1 MRPPDLHHVTRLLYQ
16 AVSDSSQWTRAL
28 AATAD
33 LLAAGHVL
41 LGFRNDA
48 STPQL
53 FSAGVDHAQLSD
65 YWQKLGDSPF
75 RNVIPYVPAATALHG
90 YSVIDE
96 STLVASE
103 FYQSVTRPL
112 DGHYAICGVPY
123 RSPTDQ
129 TFVAA
134 CRPLSKGDFSKQA
147 QADLQILMP
156 HIETALRLQSR
167 LANLEVATWHRE
179 HVLDRLAIGVVLLD
193 QGHHP
198 LVINAKAHALFALR
212 DGMVLGRDHVTAN
225 TLSVTRILQRAI
237 ATAAD
242 PHALADA
249 DLCIRIERPSKLP
262 PFLVRVTPVQ
272 SNDEQ
277 FTRWPQAAVAMFI
290 DTLEAHQFQP
300 SLLRAWFGLS
310 MREAEL
316 AALLANGVDLKTCA
330 QIMAIGLETVRTH
343 LDGLFSKTGTRRQA
357 ELVSVLLRTAW
368 RL

>member
-1 MRPPDLHHVTRLLYQ
+1 MRPSDLHHVTRLLYQ

-41 LGFRNDA
+41 LGFRNDT
-48 STPQL
+48 SKPQL
-53 FSAGVDHAQLSD
+53 LSAGADRAQLSD

-75 RNVIPYVPAATALHG
+75 RNVIPHVPAATALHG

-96 STLVASE
+96 ATLITSE
-103 FYQSVTRPL
+103 FYQSVTRAL

-123 RSPTDQ
+123 RSRTDQ

-134 CRPLSKGDFSKQA
+134 CRPLSKGDFTKRA
-147 QADLQILMP
+147 QADLQVLMP
-156 HIETALRLQSR
+156 HIETALRLRSR
-167 LANLEVATWHRE
+167 LEHTESAAWHRE

-193 QGHHP
+193 QRQHP
-198 LVINAKAHALFALR
+198 LVVNAKARALFAMR
-212 DGMVLGRDHVTAN
+212 DGIVLGRDHVAASSM
-225 TLSVTRILQRAI
+225 SVTRVLQRAV

-242 PHALADA
+242 LHALADV
-249 DLCIRIERPSKLP
+249 DSCIRIERPSKLP
-262 PFLVRVTPVQ
+262 PFLVRVAPAQ

-290 DTLEAHQFQP
+290 DTLESHQLQP
-300 SLLRAWFGLS
+300 RLLRAWFGLS

-316 AALLANGVDLKTCA
+316 AALLANGVDLKACA
-330 QIMAIGLETVRTH
+330 QIMAVGLETVRTH
-343 LDGLFSKTGTRRQA
+343 LDGLFSKTRTRRQA